1 MILGIHFILVF
12 ILSRRAQGFF
22 VFSSPQ
28 SVVPCFTW
36 VLDPNVLGSEQ
47 LIDMFVCSSRMHL
60 YSYRILHPNFR
71 EYEGISQT
79 GCVWPMLDS
88 VEFWHF
94 VVFWFALLR
103 RRQLSG
109 FYLGRANIGPLPPSS
124 QETHPSVRTWDVPKS
139 GDTPRSQTEHF
150 LERLTLAVIRPG
162 NSKMGTELPVRVS
175 EIFPGY
181 RTSVHPVQTS

>member
-1 MILGIHFILVF
+1 
-12 ILSRRAQGFF
+12 
-22 VFSSPQ
+22 
-28 SVVPCFTW
+28 
-36 VLDPNVLGSEQ
+36 
-47 LIDMFVCSSRMHL
+47 
-60 YSYRILHPNFR
+60 
-71 EYEGISQT
+71 
-79 GCVWPMLDS
+79 MLDS